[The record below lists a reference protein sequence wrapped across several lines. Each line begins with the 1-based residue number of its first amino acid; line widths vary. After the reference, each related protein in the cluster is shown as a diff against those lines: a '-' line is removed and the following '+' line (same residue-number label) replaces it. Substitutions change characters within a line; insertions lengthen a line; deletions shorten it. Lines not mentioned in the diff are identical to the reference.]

1 MKYILF
7 ILLVITNVNL
17 FGQENCKSARAKYLE
32 LNPDVEKAKVDPWNH
47 YNTFGKSEGRIWP
60 NCTNVEN
67 NISVSDTQTKLN
79 TLQSFYQYKGEK
91 NMERN
96 KETELKNDF
105 NKFDSLNNIE
115 KKYKAYNYYEGVRID
130 VTEKTAYTFLE
141 LKEMKLFC
149 FEPGS
154 WMIHKEKLEKFGF
167 IGRKLDNSHKLCRV
181 YFAYNPKTEKYYHI
195 LFFNLNELYAQKLDL
210 NQLNNYYQVK
220 ENIIYSNLS
229 QPLKGKFKKFIKKQ
243 KDIVT
248 EIGETEKMAVIQ
260 KLTNIDDGT
269 KYLKYKDNSNKVSKA
284 IYELIDF
291 RKITINNDYFYWGE
305 KSFLN
310 ANGFGFFVNQNTNE
324 ILISAFWKD
333 GYPETIYDL
342 YFYKNSK
349 EYSLKNRT
357 NLFQIFETPNNSN
370 SHYYF
375 GQCKSKSNS
384 NTFEKNGKGDYFW
397 QDKSYSGDWL
407 NNERSGFGTLTWNIG
422 KKDEKYYVGSHL
434 NGKCNGLGKI
444 YKCVDYENKKFEFES
459 EGYYNNDKWEKSIED
474 YQNEQRV
481 KQEQQ
486 LIAEQYANSLSSG
499 KYDDA
504 LEKICEKIVG
514 VYMFAGKNQG
524 AKEVESQVN
533 SLEENTL
540 GHKMTKEEQNYF
552 SNYLDKYMKILN
564 TGLQILNTSSSNQT
578 SNKSSS
584 NSSVNGDTKNNCST
598 CSGTGQCYQCSKTVM
613 KISIGSRCRIEER
626 NEIKL
631 GYVLCKSCY
640 GYGFLRTNVNCDCPN
655 GIGWCYERDCPN
667 NSCKDG
673 WAFCSD
679 CNSNGRSNELGKCES
694 CRGTG
699 KR

>member
-17 FGQENCKSARAKYLE
+17 IGQENCKSARAKYLE
-32 LNPDVEKAKVDPWNH
+32 LNPDVEKANVDPWRH
-47 YNTFGKSEGRIWP
+47 YNTFGKREGRIWP

-67 NISVSDTQTKLN
+67 SISVSNTKTELN

-91 NMERN
+91 SMDKN

-105 NKFDSLNNIE
+105 NKFDSLSNIE

-141 LKEMKLFC
+141 LKGMKLFC

-167 IGRKLDNSHKLCRV
+167 NGSKLENSHNLCRL
-181 YFAYNPKTEKYYHI
+181 YFAYNPKTEKYHHI
-195 LFFNLNELYAQKLDL
+195 LFFNLDELYAQKLHL
-210 NQLNNYYQVK
+210 NQFNYYYEVK
-220 ENIIYSNLS
+220 EKVIYSNIS
-229 QPLKGKFKKFIKKQ
+229 QPLKGKFKKFVKKHT
-243 KDIVT
+243 DIVT
-248 EIGETEKMAVIQ
+248 EIDETEKMSVLQ

-269 KYLKYKDNSNKVSKA
+269 KYLNYRDNSNKVSKA
-284 IYELIDF
+284 IYELTYS
-291 RKITINNDYFYWGE
+291 RKIKINNDYFYWGE
-305 KSFLN
+305 NNVLN
-310 ANGFGFFVNQNTNE
+310 ANGVGYFVNQNTNE

-333 GYPETIYDL
+333 GYPQTIFDL
-342 YFYKNSK
+342 YFYKNTK
-349 EYSLKNRT
+349 EYSLKNKT

-444 YKCVDYENKKFEFES
+444 YKCVDYKNKKFEFES

-486 LIAEQYANSLSSG
+486 LIAEQFANSLSSG

-514 VYMFAGKNQG
+514 VSMFVGKNQG
-524 AKEVESQVN
+524 AKELETQIN

-552 SNYLDKYMKILN
+552 SNYLDKYMKVLN
-564 TGLQILNTSSSNQT
+564 TGLQILNTSSSNQ
-578 SNKSSS
+578 SSSRSSSYSSS
-584 NSSVNGDTKNNCST
+584 NGDAKNNCSS
-598 CSGTGQCYQCSKTVM
+598 CSGTGQCYQCSKTV
-613 KISIGSRCRIEER
+613 KKKFYKGNGSWDER

-631 GYVLCKSCY
+631 GYLLCKNCY
-640 GYGFLRTNVNCDCPN
+640 GYGYKTTNINCD
-655 GIGWCYERDCPN
+655 GWCPDGVCSYR
-667 NSCKDG
+667 SCMDG
-673 WAFCSD
+673 WIFCSD
-679 CNSNGRSNELGKCES
+679 CNSNGKSNDLGKCKF
-694 CRGTG
+694 CKGTG